1 MKKLRYSTGMK
12 AAVVVVQQI
21 LFVILVISILLVSA
35 LFQKNILDFGDVKN
49 RSFESSGYFA
59 TLFRESAEDI
69 LKFVELR
76 KKFETEGSYSDEKIV
91 DIWKYY
97 NSQEVSDGVHLK
109 GGEGGEADR
118 YYLGDLV
125 EWARDFTTSDYQ
137 FLSSFYLNNGIY
149 QKQTIMK
156 DESQVF
162 EEEKVVGSLGEM
174 TLELQQ
180 IIVQNI
186 EHYYGGSYSIMHGFT
201 QNSQGQFSQ
210 GDNES
215 SKNTEAA
222 AEGDISQKT
231 AQEGAA
237 AQEESREEKAAVL
250 ENIIQRIISGELY
263 ELNGEELS
271 LLLEDMGVTY
281 ADHSEVNNFVN
292 ENYLPV
298 NGEGIWDNFIQGNI
312 NAAQMKSKYAALE
325 YTLSNIGTEVNTYK
339 KCLNRYNL
347 GKEGSN
353 VYYWIKK
360 DNEEV
365 YTNVPTENTL
375 ELSDFGKQMGKYL
388 FYREEDMR
396 LETNVKGM
404 EDIFY
409 NKLEPLYGGKGNVL
423 FLCVD
428 TSFSMEDS
436 FYQAKQEYSHMYPW
450 IYISITSLVISGLGS
465 LICFIYLSM
474 VAGKKGEEEMPAVCW
489 FDRIPAEAAFAGAAF
504 TGISTLMMYGQV
516 LYTFSGEALTGL
528 LIMSGVVAF
537 FSTGLLMLFYLS
549 FIRRIRAGVLWK
561 GSITYWIFSSIFSIF
576 QGRRPLTKMV
586 VWFGI
591 HLLACFCILPL
602 FFSGDE
608 DIETMT
614 VGLFVVISMV
624 EAVLIVREGKQR
636 NQVMEGIRNI
646 SEGDLEFKI
655 QISELKGDNRKFAE
669 AVNTIGDGLFH
680 AVDGSMKNERLKA
693 DLITNVS
700 HDIKTPLT
708 SIINY
713 VDLMKRED
721 IKNERVQNYLK
732 VLEQKSQRLKQ
743 LTEDLVEASKVSSG
757 NITLQM
763 ERINFVEL
771 VYQTGGEFNEK
782 FEARG
787 LTAITKLPREP
798 MVILADGRRI
808 WRVVENLYN
817 NVAKYAMPN
826 TRVYVDM
833 DADEENVWLSI
844 KNISENALNIQAD
857 ELTERFIRGDVSRST
872 EGSGLGL
879 SIAKNLTSLMG
890 GEFEI
895 YLDGDL
901 FKATIRFKREPV
913 EKEQKDLQF
922 TDETSII
929 R

>member
-12 AAVVVVQQI
+12 TAVVVIQQI

-35 LFQKNILDFGDVKN
+35 LFQKNILDFGDLKN

-59 TLFRESAEDI
+59 TLFQESAEDV

-97 NSQEVSDGVHLK
+97 SSQEVS
-109 GGEGGEADR
+109 GGTQMKWAAGENAGR

-137 FLSSFYLNNGIY
+137 FLSSFYLGDGIH
-149 QKQTIMK
+149 QKQTIIK
-156 DESQVF
+156 DGSQVF
-162 EEEKVVGSLGEM
+162 EEEKEIAGLDEM
-174 TLELQQ
+174 TLELQGS
-180 IIVQNI
+180 IVRNI
-186 EHYYGGSYSIMHGFT
+186 EHYYGGSYSVMRDFPL
-201 QNSQGQFSQ
+201 NSQVQVRQ
-210 GDNES
+210 
-215 SKNTEAA
+215 EAGTA
-222 AEGDISQKT
+222 AEKT
-231 AQEGAA
+231 AETGSDKETDREETQERKEN
-237 AQEESREEKAAVL
+237 QEEENAAVL
-250 ENIIQRIISGELY
+250 ENIIQRVISGELY
-263 ELNGEELS
+263 ELTGEELR
-271 LLLEDMGVTY
+271 LLLEHMSITY
-281 ADHSEVNNFVN
+281 ADHSEVYSFVD
-292 ENYLPV
+292 EDYIPV
-298 NGEGIWDNFIQGNI
+298 EGEGIWAGFIQGKLD
-312 NAAQMKSKYAALE
+312 ASQMRNKYAALE

-360 DNEEV
+360 EGEETA
-365 YTNVPTENTL
+365 YTNVPAGNAQ
-375 ELSDFGKQMGKYL
+375 ELSEFGKQMGKYL

-409 NKLEPLYGGKGNVL
+409 NNLEPVYGGKGNVL

-428 TSFSMEDS
+428 TSFAKEDS
-436 FYQAKQEYSHMYPW
+436 FYQANQEYSHMYPW
-450 IYISITSLVISGLGS
+450 IYISITALVISGLGS

-474 VAGKKGEEEMPAVCW
+474 VAGKKGEDLPPEVCW
-489 FDRIPAEAAFAGAAF
+489 FERIPTEAAF
-504 TGISTLMMYGQV
+504 TGAALTGIFTIMMYGRV
-516 LYTFSGEALTGL
+516 FYTFSGEALTGL

-537 FSTGLLMLFYLS
+537 FSTALLMVFYLS
-549 FIRRIRAGVLWK
+549 FVRRIRAGVLWK
-561 GSITYWIFSSIFSIF
+561 GSISNWIFSGIFGIF
-576 QGRRPLTKMV
+576 RGRRPLTKMV

-591 HLLACFCILPL
+591 HLLCCFCILPL
-602 FFSGDE
+602 FFTGSE
-608 DIETMT
+608 DAGGLA
-614 VGLFVVISMV
+614 VGLFAIISVVEV
-624 EAVLIVREGKQR
+624 VLVVREGKQR
-636 NQVMEGIRNI
+636 NQVMEGIRSI

-655 QISELKGDNRKFAE
+655 AVQELKGDNRRFAE

-680 AVDGSMKNERLKA
+680 AVDDSMKNERLKA

-721 IKNERVQNYLK
+721 IKNERVQNYLE

-757 NITLQM
+757 NIALQM

-771 VYQTGGEFNEK
+771 VCQTGGEFNEK

-787 LTAITKLPREP
+787 LTAVTKLPREP

-817 NVAKYAMPN
+817 NVAKYAMPG

-833 DADEENVWLSI
+833 DADEEQVWLSI

-879 SIAKNLTSLMG
+879 SIAKNLTHLMG

-901 FKATIRFKREPV
+901 FKATIRFRREPV

-922 TDETSII
+922 PDETSII